1 MMVMVAVVVV
11 VAVAAAPVARNVTV
25 LKATVWDVDDE
36 KTRTMMSKQK
46 MMVAML
52 SRGSGRYGRD
62 GPWRLRR

>member
-25 LKATVWDVDDE
+25 LTATVWDVDDE